1 MTSLVAIDWGSSN
14 RRASLLRDGVVVDRH
29 HDAEGVLTCGGDFAA
44 SLDALLARWPE
55 LPADAPVLMSGMIG
69 SRSGWVEA
77 PYVPCPARLDALG
90 TQLIEVPRDDRFAS
104 LSSRRICIV
113 PGVCQYDEPDV
124 MRGEEIQILGS
135 MLLGGGDGIY
145 VLPGT
150 HSKWVI
156 VENGCVTRFRS
167 FMTGELF
174 ALLGKHSSLASLL
187 GADNASEDMAAFRAG
202 AAAAA
207 GGGLSHRLFGLR
219 ASVLL
224 GAQGAASSQSWLSG
238 LLIGA
243 EWHDPH
249 VRAWIRSAATAAT
262 DGEVRIVGEAHLAH
276 LYAHVAESIGASVR
290 GFAPEASFLAAIQ
303 HLWSSGS

>member
-14 RRASLLRDGVVVDRH
+14 RRAYLMRDGVVVERH
-29 HDAEGVLTCGGDFAA
+29 LDAQGVLTCGGDFAA
-44 SLDALLARWPE
+44 SLDTLLARWPE

-69 SRSGWVEA
+69 SRAGWIEA

-90 TQLIEVPRDDRFAS
+90 SKLNDVPADARFPS
-104 LSSRRICIV
+104 LGSRRICIV
-113 PGVCQYDEPDV
+113 PGVCQRTEPDV
-124 MRGEEIQILGS
+124 MRGEEIQLLGS
-135 MLLGGGDGIY
+135 ILLGGGDGIY

-156 VENGCVTRFRS
+156 VEDGCITRFRS

-174 ALLGKHSSLASLL
+174 ALLGKHSSLANLL
-187 GADNASEDMAAFRAG
+187 EPGDAAEDMTAFGSG

-224 GAQGAASSQSWLSG
+224 GTQRAASSRSWLSG

-249 VRAWIRSAATAAT
+249 VQAWIRSAA
-262 DGEVRIVGEAHLAH
+262 DSEVRIVGEAHLTN
-276 LYAHVAESIGASVR
+276 LYAHVAASVGAGVR
-290 GFAPEASFLAAIQ
+290 SFEPEAAFLAAVK
-303 HLWSSGS
+303 HLWSTGP